1 MNYGDAL
8 RLTTPDEWR
17 LLSDEQ
23 KTSVL
28 QCVESRMARES
39 GRKPCP
45 VEAKWLMTGED
56 GIELGYYSPSEE
68 RICVNVSQ
76 FAPDSM
82 YGGTSDKLVETVLH
96 EGRHAY
102 QHQVADGLV
111 AHNDQAEAEAWAENF
126 KDGNY
131 ISFEENPRGYWNQ
144 PVEVDARQFASERL
158 AQLKSEREALSPEE
172 RRGQNRIESEHA
184 RPGSLEP
191 RSIFERQVACGQP
204 QAHQREEAV
213 AQGRSHAMSIL

>member
-1 MNYGDAL
+1 MNYDDAL
-8 RLTTPDEWR
+8 RLTASDEWR

-23 KTSVL
+23 KTDVL
-28 QCVESRMARES
+28 QCVESHMARES

-45 VEAKWLMTGED
+45 VEAKWLMTGKD
-56 GIELGYYSPSEE
+56 GIELGYYSPSEG
-68 RICVNVSQ
+68 RICVNASQ

-82 YGGTSDKLVETVLH
+82 YGDTSDKLVETVLH

-102 QHQVADGLV
+102 QHQVVGGL
-111 AHNDQAEAEAWAENF
+111 APHDDQADVEAWAENL

-144 PVEVDARQFASERL
+144 PVEVDARQFASERFV
-158 AQLKSEREALSPEE
+158 QLKSEREALSCEE
-172 RRGQNRIESEHA
+172 DSCQQPSGSEDA
-184 RPGSLEP
+184 VPGNQEA
-191 RSIFERQVACGQP
+191 RSIFERQAACRQP
-204 QAHQREEAV
+204 AAHLREEAI